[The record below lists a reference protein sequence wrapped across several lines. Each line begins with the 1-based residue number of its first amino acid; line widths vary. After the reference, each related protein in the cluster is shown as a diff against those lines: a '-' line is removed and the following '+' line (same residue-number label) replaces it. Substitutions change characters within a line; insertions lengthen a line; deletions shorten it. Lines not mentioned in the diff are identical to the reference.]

1 MPIGRIF
8 RTIVAAAL
16 AALCL
21 SVPAS
26 AQDYPSRPIT
36 VVVPFPPGGST
47 NLVMRIVADKLS
59 ELLGQQIVIDNRG
72 GAGGTVGT
80 RSVAKSAPDGYT
92 IGLGYTGPLA
102 IAPTLYDNLGFD
114 PRKDF
119 APIGRIGTA
128 PNSLVVHP
136 SFPAR
141 SIAELIAYGKAN
153 PGKINFGSAGVGT
166 VSHLAGEY
174 FATRAGIKL
183 IHIPYKG
190 TGPAITD
197 LLGGHIPM
205 AFAPI
210 PASHEQAV
218 AGSLR
223 MLAVTSLTRS
233 SLLPDVPTIA
243 EAGYPA
249 LEYAEWF
256 GVLAPARTPSA
267 TVEALSGVLRAAL
280 QTKEVQA
287 GLANQ
292 SVDVGGLTPADFAR
306 KMKADF
312 DRWGPIVKAS
322 GFTPLD

>member
-136 SFPAR
+136 SFPAK

-153 PGKINFGSAGVGT
+153 PGKVNFGSAGVGT

-233 SLLPDVPTIA
+233 TLLPDVPTIA
-243 EAGYPA
+243 DSGLPGFEA
-249 LEYAEWF
+249 
-256 GVLAPARTPSA
+256 VLRYGMIAPAGTPRPIIDRLNK
-267 TVEALSGVLRAAL
+267 ELNIALASDDVR
-280 QTKEVQA
+280 KR
-287 GLANQ
+287 LAIEGAEPLP
-292 SVDVGGLTPADFAR
+292 STPADYG
-306 KMKADF
+306 ADI
-312 DRWGPIVKAS
+312 DREETQWAKVVKAS
-322 GFTPLD
+322 GAKAE